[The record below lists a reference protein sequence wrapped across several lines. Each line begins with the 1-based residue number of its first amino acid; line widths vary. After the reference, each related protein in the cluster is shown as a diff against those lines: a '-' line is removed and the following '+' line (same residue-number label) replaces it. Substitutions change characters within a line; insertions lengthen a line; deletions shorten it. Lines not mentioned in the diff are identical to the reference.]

1 MNKAETDL
9 DKLKRGLV
17 DLDIKSAVRLVR
29 RMNERRD
36 DPAEIMKVC
45 EEALND
51 IGERY
56 AAGEYYIAGLI
67 MAGEIMNRIITI
79 LAPRL
84 GGGVVRRDRG
94 RVLIGTVKGDIHDL
108 GKNMAGAL
116 LSAYGFEVRDLGVDV
131 PAEEFVRALAEFQ
144 PQIVGLSV
152 LLSSCYGH
160 LADIVE
166 AIRKVRDGSPTPY
179 ILISGNHITP
189 EHCQLFQADYQA
201 ASAFDTVRICEQ
213 LTLGGGDGEEPVKLN
228 IFNSV

>member
-1 MNKAETDL
+1 MKKAETDL
-9 DKLKRGLV
+9 AKLKRWLIN
-17 DLDIKSAVRLVR
+17 LDIDRAVRLVR
-29 RMNERRD
+29 RMNQRQD
-36 DPAEIMKVC
+36 DPAEIMAVC
-45 EEALND
+45 EEALHD

-84 GGGVVRRDRG
+84 GRGAARRDRG

-116 LSAYGFEVRDLGVDV
+116 LSVYGFEVRDLGVDV
-131 PAEEFVRALAEFQ
+131 PAEEFVQAVCEFQ
-144 PQIVGLSV
+144 PKIVGLSV

-160 LADIVE
+160 LAVIVE
-166 AIRKVRDGSPTPY
+166 AIRKFRGDSPTPY

-189 EHCQLFQADYQA
+189 AHCQMFQADFQA

-213 LTLGGGDGEEPVKLN
+213 IETGEPAAPEG
-228 IFNSV
+228 